1 MDDDL
6 ADAAAGKDI
15 GIPRIL
21 IERARDVGRRAG
33 VIDAIDA
40 DAKETVGRMAP
51 MARLKALS
59 INAVQLV
66 PPSVER

>member
-40 DAKETVGRMAP
+40 DAKETVGRKVWFSGSDIDG
-51 MARLKALS
+51 LGL
-59 INAVQLV
+59 
-66 PPSVER
+66 